1 MGGFYSYTLDR
12 KMGGFYSYTLD
23 RKMGG
28 FYSQPGRFGGS
39 FLCLSEIAPSFIGR
53 PACSLVGI
61 TAEPYFFPVHDA
73 KTCGGTEGNFTHSKP
88 QHLME
93 VSFVLRVVL
102 LLRKQLPVS
111 MCGLQSLYGNLQ
123 QPLDR
128 QDYCS
133 LLLRNRLSIK
143 DSVVLRN
150 IFYYACG
157 LQRVKILGDTDP
169 ACVAN
174 V

>member
-111 MCGLQSLYGNLQ
+111 MCGLQSLYGKLQ

-133 LLLRNRLSIK
+133 LLLPSIIIAQQALYKRLSSTAQYFLLRLWVTTSK
-143 DSVVLRN
+143 D
-150 IFYYACG
+150 IG
-157 LQRVKILGDTDP
+157 
-169 ACVAN
+169 
-174 V
+174 